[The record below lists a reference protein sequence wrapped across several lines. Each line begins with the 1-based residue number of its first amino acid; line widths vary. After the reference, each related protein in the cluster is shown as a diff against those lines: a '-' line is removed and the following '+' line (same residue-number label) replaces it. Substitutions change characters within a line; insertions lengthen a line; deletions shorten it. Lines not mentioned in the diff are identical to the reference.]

1 MQNPQGSTEGENCM
15 IHSSAFDYINV
26 MDKTLDAAWTRNEV
40 ISNNIA
46 NVDTPGYKRQDIS
59 FEDEL
64 RHALGSSRYKS
75 VDAKV
80 AAVKIGRLNPRT
92 YTDYSNFSYRTD
104 RNNVDIDT
112 ENVLLASNQ
121 LKYNALM
128 AGVNQEFSNLKMVM
142 R

>member
-1 MQNPQGSTEGENCM
+1 MFSMEGEHAM
-15 IHSSAFDYINV
+15 IHSNVFNYINV

-40 ISNNIA
+40 ISNNLA
-46 NVDTPGYKRQDIS
+46 NVDTPGYKRQDVS

-64 RHALGSSRYKS
+64 RHALGSTRYQT
-75 VDAKV
+75 VDANV
-80 AAVKIGRLNPRT
+80 AGLKINRLNPRT
-92 YTDYSNFSYRTD
+92 YTDYSSLSYRTD

-128 AGVNQEFSNLKMVM
+128 ASVNQEFSNLKMVM

>member
-1 MQNPQGSTEGENCM
+1 M
-15 IHSSAFDYINV
+15 IQSNV
-26 MDKTLDAAWTRNEV
+26 FNYVNMLDKALDAAWIRNEV

-46 NVDTPGYKRQDIS
+46 NVDTPGYKRQDVS
-59 FEDEL
+59 FENEL
-64 RHALGSSRYKS
+64 RQALGGSRYMS

-80 AAVKIGRLNPRT
+80 ANLRVNELKPRT
-92 YTDYSNFSYRTD
+92 YTDHANFFYRTD

-112 ENVLLASNQ
+112 ENVMLASNQ

-128 AGVNQEFSNLKMVM
+128 ASVNQEFSNLKLVM

>member
-1 MQNPQGSTEGENCM
+1 MFSMEGEHAM
-15 IHSSAFDYINV
+15 IHSNVFNYINV

-40 ISNNIA
+40 ISNNLA
-46 NVDTPGYKRQDIS
+46 NVDTPGYKRQDVS

-64 RHALGSSRYKS
+64 RHALGSTRYQT

-80 AAVKIGRLNPRT
+80 AGLKINRLNLRT
-92 YTDYSNFSYRTD
+92 YTDYSSLSYRTD

-128 AGVNQEFSNLKMVM
+128 ASVNQEFSNLKMVM

>member
-1 MQNPQGSTEGENCM
+1 M

-40 ISNNIA
+40 ISNNTA

-64 RHALGSSRYKS
+64 PHALGSSRYKS

-112 ENVLLASNQ
+112 ENVELASEQ
-121 LKYNALM
+121 LRYQGIA
-128 AGVNQEFSNLKMVM
+128 AGLNQEFSRM
-142 R
+142 RAVIK

>member
-1 MQNPQGSTEGENCM
+1 MLFRST
-15 IHSSAFDYINV
+15 
-26 MDKTLDAAWTRNEV
+26 
-40 ISNNIA
+40 
-46 NVDTPGYKRQDIS
+46 
-59 FEDEL
+59 
-64 RHALGSSRYKS
+64 

-80 AAVKIGRLNPRT
+80 AGLKINRLNPRT
-92 YTDYSNFSYRTD
+92 YTDYSSLSYRTD

-128 AGVNQEFSNLKMVM
+128 ASVNQEFSNLKMVM

>member
-1 MQNPQGSTEGENCM
+1 MFSMEGEHAM
-15 IHSSAFDYINV
+15 IHSNVFNYINV

-40 ISNNIA
+40 ISNNLA
-46 NVDTPGYKRQDIS
+46 NVDTPGYKRQDVS

-64 RHALGSSRYKS
+64 RHALGSTRYQT
-75 VDAKV
+75 VDAQV
-80 AAVKIGRLNPRT
+80 AGLKINRLNPRT
-92 YTDYSNFSYRTD
+92 YTDYSSLSYRTD

-128 AGVNQEFSNLKMVM
+128 ASVNQEFSNLKMVM

>member
-1 MQNPQGSTEGENCM
+1 MFSMEGEHAM
-15 IHSSAFDYINV
+15 IHSNVFNYINV

-40 ISNNIA
+40 ISNNLA
-46 NVDTPGYKRQDIS
+46 NVDTPGYKRQDVS

-64 RHALGSSRYKS
+64 RHALGSTRYQT

-80 AAVKIGRLNPRT
+80 AGLKINRLNPRT
-92 YTDYSNFSYRTD
+92 YTDYSSLSYRTD

-128 AGVNQEFSNLKMVM
+128 ARVNQEFSNLKMVM

>member
-1 MQNPQGSTEGENCM
+1 MFFMEGEHDM
-15 IHSSAFDYINV
+15 VHSGVFNYINV

-46 NVDTPGYKRQDIS
+46 NVDTPGYKRQDVK

-64 RHALGSSRYKS
+64 RLALGSSRYKT

-80 AAVKIGRLNPRT
+80 ADLKVGRLNPRT

-121 LKYNALM
+121 LKYNAIM
-128 AGVNQEFSNLKMVM
+128 AGVNQEFSNLKLVM

>member
-1 MQNPQGSTEGENCM
+1 M
-15 IHSSAFDYINV
+15 IQSNV
-26 MDKTLDAAWTRNEV
+26 FNYVNMLDKALDAAWIRNEV

-46 NVDTPGYKRQDIS
+46 NVDTPGYKRQDVS
-59 FEDEL
+59 FENEL
-64 RHALGSSRYKS
+64 RQALGGSRYMS

-80 AAVKIGRLNPRT
+80 ANLRVNELKSRT
-92 YTDYSNFSYRTD
+92 YTDHANFSYRTD

-112 ENVLLASNQ
+112 ENVMLASNQ

-128 AGVNQEFSNLKMVM
+128 ASVNQEFSNLKLVM